1 MHSFTLKTGGSIFMI
16 NGDISVLF
24 YNSDTYKKYKSV
36 EDFID
41 DCRKNK
47 WGDLDIS
54 VVVFSS
60 YNRDRRA
67 YDFFNFLYEVTWT
80 RIKQEFVNSIGFRFS
95 SEEIEITIKE
105 LLKRM
110 TRASSDGIK
119 RSREVLLDILMEEVV
134 KYDANS
140 ESLGEYE
147 RVSEYLDC
155 FCF

>member
-1 MHSFTLKTGGSIFMI
+1 MI
-16 NGDISVLF
+16 NNDISVLF
-24 YNSDTYKKYKSV
+24 YNSDTCKKYKSA
-36 EDFID
+36 EDFVD

-60 YNRDRRA
+60 YNRKSCA
-67 YDFFNFLYEVTWT
+67 YDFFNFLYEITWT
-80 RIKQEFVNSIGFRFS
+80 RIKQEFVSSIGFRFS

-119 RSREVLLDILMEEVV
+119 RAREVLLDILMEEIV

-140 ESLGEYE
+140 ETLGEYE

>member
-1 MHSFTLKTGGSIFMI
+1 MI
-16 NGDISVLF
+16 NNDISVLF

-41 DCRKNK
+41 GCRKNK
-47 WGDLDIS
+47 WGDLGIS

-60 YNRDRRA
+60 YNRDRCA
-67 YDFFNFLYEVTWT
+67 YDFFNFLYEVTWA
-80 RIKQEFVNSIGFRFS
+80 RIKQKFVNSIGFRFS